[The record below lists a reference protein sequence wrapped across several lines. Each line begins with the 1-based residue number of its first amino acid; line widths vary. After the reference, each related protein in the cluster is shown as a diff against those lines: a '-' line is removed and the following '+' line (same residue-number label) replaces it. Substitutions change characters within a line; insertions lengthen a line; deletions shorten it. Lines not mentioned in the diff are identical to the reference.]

1 MKAGDLIGSLIYII
15 PFKILQRY
23 LFSSIKMSQ
32 VPTVTHCLCI
42 ETQLQLQSEMREG
55 TSLLILGKQKRI
67 LREYHEQLCV
77 NRLDNLDGQIPRKH
91 YRN

>member
-15 PFKILQRY
+15 PFKILQRH

-67 LREYHEQLCV
+67 LREYREQLCA
-77 NRLDNLDGQIPRKH
+77 NKLDNLDGQIPRKH

>member
-15 PFKILQRY
+15 PFKILQRH
-23 LFSSIKMSQ
+23 LFSSIKISR

-42 ETQLQLQSEMREG
+42 EMQLQLQSEMREG